1 MTDSTRLKSIIM
13 DSGLK
18 KTFIAEK
25 LGLSYQGYLK
35 KESGKSDFT
44 SSEIVI
50 LKDILKLSNK
60 EVSGIFLS

>member
-1 MTDSTRLKSIIM
+1 MIDSIRLKSVIA

-25 LGLSYQGYLK
+25 LDLSYQGYLK

-44 SSEIVI
+44 AKEIVI
-50 LKDILKLSNK
+50 LKDLLKLSNK